1 MSSKKEGS
9 SSSIRRKSGKQ
20 APTRLPFHPRRSTRK
35 PPPLELEAERS
46 STLPVDTATS
56 PILDFDGLTPPP
68 TSSPKPAG
76 AVFRWPVGEEEAP
89 PPPPPAKPLA
99 KPLVQPPVQPQVQP
113 PVQPPPVQP
122 SATTKRA
129 QPRATKRTEKP
140 PVRPLTPTIY
150 EVLDSDEEEPEQR
163 RVRFDKGIQRQVPM
177 TPGWQIG
184 AAEYAPPPPPPPSP
198 ASPPPPPPPAP
209 PSWWQE
215 MVEIAWPAEVAQE
228 ARRLVKGGRRRTHLV
243 WCEGRRYQVKAS
255 QGRVRVFRDQQQQQ

>member
-1 MSSKKEGS
+1 MSSKM
-9 SSSIRRKSGKQ
+9 SSIKRKSGKQ

-35 PPPLELEAERS
+35 PPPLELEADRF
-46 STLPVDTATS
+46 STLPMDTDVLELATS
-56 PILDFDGLTPPP
+56 PILDYDGLTPPP

-76 AVFRWPVGEEEAP
+76 AVFRWPPPVQP
-89 PPPPPAKPLA
+89 PP
-99 KPLVQPPVQPQVQP
+99 VRPPVQPQVQP

-122 SATTKRA
+122 APVQPSATTKRA
-129 QPRATKRTEKP
+129 QPRATKG
-140 PVRPLTPTIY
+140 PVRPLTPTVY

-177 TPGWQIG
+177 TPGWQID

-209 PSWWQE
+209 PSRWQE
-215 MVEIAWPAEVAQE
+215 MVGIAWPAEVAQE
-228 ARRLVKGGRRRTHLV
+228 TRRLVKGGRRRTHLV

-255 QGRVRVFRDQQQQQ
+255 LGRVRVFRDQQQQQ